1 MVIEAILKRRSI
13 RKYLD
18 DEVPPDHIKDIIEA
32 PMYAP
37 TAWGKRP
44 WHFII
49 VRKKRLREKLAE
61 ATPTAI
67 QAGRAPVVIVVV
79 ADMELAKRWI
89 EDLSIAAVYIM
100 LEATELG
107 YGTCFMQIR
116 GAKNKDRDVQEYVK
130 SVLKIPEGFN
140 VECMI
145 SLGKS
150 AEEKLPHSKKEVDK
164 ARFHWD
170 GW

>member
-13 RKYLD
+13 RQYLD
-18 DEVPPDHIKDIIEA
+18 DEVPLNHIKEIIEA

-37 TAWGKRP
+37 SAWGRRP
-44 WHFII
+44 WHFVI
-49 VRKKRLREKLAE
+49 VREKSLREKLAE
-61 ATPTAI
+61 ASPSSA

-79 ADMELAKRWI
+79 ADMELARKWI

-107 YGTCFMQIR
+107 YGTCFMQVR
-116 GAKNKDRDVQEYVK
+116 GAKNKGRDSEDYVK
-130 SVLKIPEGFN
+130 NVLGIPEGFN
-140 VECMI
+140 VECMV
-145 SLGKS
+145 SLGKP

-164 ARFHWD
+164 TKFHWD